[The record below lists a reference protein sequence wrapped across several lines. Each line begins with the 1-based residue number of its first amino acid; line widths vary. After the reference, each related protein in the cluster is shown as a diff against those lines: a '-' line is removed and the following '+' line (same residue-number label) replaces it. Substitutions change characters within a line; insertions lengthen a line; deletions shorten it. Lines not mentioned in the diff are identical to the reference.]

1 VSLQKPGM
9 ESDAD
14 AKKTS
19 GNREKILVTSLPLF
33 TEWDSTIMFIPL
45 FIKFLTQKNPAL
57 YMFNTM

>member
-1 VSLQKPGM
+1 M
-9 ESDAD
+9 ESEAD

-19 GNREKILVTSLPLF
+19 GNREKILATSHPLL